1 MTASKPGSR
10 RRAPRLSIER
20 PGRLKGRL
28 PHAITV
34 IDLSLTGCLARCG
47 TLLKAG
53 AILDFEMDLDDGP
66 LSAKVRVADASV
78 DGAAAVD
85 HDHGCLAGLEFLG
98 LLPREDARLR
108 RFLDEERRRRRS
120 ADASPR

>member
-1 MTASKPGSR
+1 MTASKPASR
-10 RRAPRLSIER
+10 RRAPRLSVER

-28 PHAITV
+28 PHVITV

-47 TLLKAG
+47 TLLKSG

-66 LSAKVRVADASV
+66 LSAKVRVAEASV
-78 DGAAAVD
+78 DGAVAGD
-85 HDHGCLAGLEFLG
+85 EGHGCLAGLEFLG